1 MLFSEMKCKEVINCR
16 DCKKLGKV
24 MDLDLDDC
32 GCIQKIFVGSKV
44 RFMHVLT
51 GEPEYVIGY
60 KQIRQIG
67 PDIILV
73 DCPGL

>member
-1 MLFSEMKCKEVINCR
+1 
-16 DCKKLGKV
+16 
-24 MDLDLDDC
+24 MDMDLDDC